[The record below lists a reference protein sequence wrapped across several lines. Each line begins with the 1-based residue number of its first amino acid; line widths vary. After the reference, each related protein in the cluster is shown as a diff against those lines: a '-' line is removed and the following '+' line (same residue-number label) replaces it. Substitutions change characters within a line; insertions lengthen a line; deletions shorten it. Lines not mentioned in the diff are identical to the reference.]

1 MKQTL
6 KQIIPPPVWTFTRDT
21 YDAIRRI
28 PQLPAAYLHPW
39 RRESIRRL
47 TEVKDIHKGKRAF
60 IIGNG
65 PSLKQTDL
73 SKLKDEI
80 TFGMNRIYLAF
91 PEWGFTTTYLCVT
104 NDLVVEQ
111 FVDDITAL
119 PIPKFIA
126 WRSHRHFLPKFS
138 NSPRKAS
145 SLESLPTFVYTTYT
159 GPRFTGDVR
168 GRVWEGATVT
178 NLALQLA
185 FHMGIE
191 KAILIGVD
199 HNFADKGEANKTIL
213 VFGLVFLVAGIA
225 FKLGVVPFH
234 MWVPDVYHGAP
245 TAVTLF
251 IGSAPKLA
259 AFAFIMRLLAQGLG
273 AGYLVEEWQQM
284 LIVMAFLSLAIGNIT
299 AIAQVNLGVRK
310 HRNRPL
316 TDLGFMSR
324 QILATLLERVGVRDS
339 GVGLTQYLPAGDSFT
354 ELTSPVDLE
363 DRPALARLAQEQRL
377 DLQQ

>member
-6 KQIIPPPVWTFTRDT
+6 KHFIPQPLWAFTRDT

-28 PQLPAAYLHPW
+28 PQLPAAYFHPW

-47 TEVKDIHKGKRAF
+47 AALKDVHKGKRAF
-60 IIGNG
+60 IMGNG

-73 SKLKDEI
+73 SKLKNEI

-91 PEWGFTTTYLCVT
+91 PDWGFTTTYLCVT

-111 FVDDITAL
+111 FVDDFTAL

-126 WRSHRHFLPKFS
+126 WRSHRHF
-138 NSPRKAS
+138 SPTLQLAN
-145 SLESLPTFVYTTYT
+145 LPTFIYTTYT

-199 HNFADKGEANKTIL
+199 HNFADKGEANKTIVSQGDDQNHFL
-213 VFGLVFLVAGIA
+213 PNYFG
-225 FKLGVVPFH
+225 KGVK
-234 MWVPDVYHGAP
+234 WQLPDLDTSEVGY
-245 TAVTLF
+245 
-251 IGSAPKLA
+251 
-259 AFAFIMRLLAQGLG
+259 AFAREAYRR
-273 AGYLVEEWQQM
+273 AGREVVDATVGGKLTIFPKVDYN
-284 LIVMAFLSLAIGNIT
+284 SL
-299 AIAQVNLGVRK
+299 
-310 HRNRPL
+310 
-316 TDLGFMSR
+316 F
-324 QILATLLERVGVRDS
+324 
-339 GVGLTQYLPAGDSFT
+339 
-354 ELTSPVDLE
+354 
-363 DRPALARLAQEQRL
+363 
-377 DLQQ
+377 